1 MIAEYDASTNT
12 FVCWVGLHETDL
24 VKQVPGVS
32 WKEWHRSSRGGDPG
46 AWICPATWP
55 AYVAINGVFSYA
67 LQPEESYTG
76 WGQHMWTTRYEGLTK
91 ARFADDAAVGS
102 GPTVDRLWPLQR
114 AAVLTMVW
122 AERYL
127 VLDEMGGGK
136 TASTLAAMKYAAALH
151 GPDEVFPALVICPN
165 KVRRSWRKIALQ
177 SMGVNRDTG
186 EELGPLWPGLRMEVL
201 PKGKPA
207 QLKMLAKFTDPEIP
221 ADQRPQVLVLNWEV
235 LRLLSRQER
244 FGNIEQNDKQ
254 TTPGPLNFIDWRTV
268 VADEAHRLADRKS
281 QQTLAAKAITFGTWG
296 KGCQTR
302 PARFRWALT
311 GTPVDNDA
319 AEAWSIL
326 NWADEVA
333 WPAYSRMTSRYA
345 TMLYNGF
352 GGMEIGGLKPETREE
367 FYAAFLPYSI
377 RRLREQFD
385 PFKPKVVR
393 QTLVVPMESRQE
405 TAYKA
410 LAKDMLT
417 QLDGGVLTTTLAMH
431 KSNRL
436 HQLAQ
441 GFGEMVDKGR
451 RDPISGETIQDFL
464 LKAPSN
470 KVTAMLELVDEFG
483 ITSRGGPGRSIVF
496 GAASRQLIGLCEE
509 ALKKKHIPYTLIVGG
524 QSDRDQEMQERAFE
538 TGQTRIALC
547 TISAAKEG
555 LNCLVRA
562 DTLVRLQR
570 SWKRS
575 ENSQFAGRVDRP
587 GQMAGTVTMI
597 DVLSEGTLEEYDQ
610 VKKLE
615 AKAENFQDVVA
626 DARVLKAMLEF
637 KGGAQ

>member
-1 MIAEYDASTNT
+1 MIAEYDASANT

-32 WKEWHRSSRGGDPG
+32 WKEWHRNTFISAEPG
-46 AWICPATWP
+46 AWVCPATWP
-55 AYVAINGVFSYA
+55 AYVAINGIFSYA
-67 LQPEESYTG
+67 LQPDPSYTA
-76 WGQHMWTTRYEGLTK
+76 WGQEMWTTRFEGLTK
-91 ARFADDAAVGS
+91 ARFADDASVGS

-151 GPDEVFPALVICPN
+151 GPDEVFPAIVVCPN
-165 KVRRSWRKIALQ
+165 KVRRSWRKIALE
-177 SMGVNRDTG
+177 SMGINRETG
-186 EELGPLWPGLRMEVL
+186 TDLGPLWPDLRLEVL

-207 QLKMLAKFTDPEIP
+207 QTKLLAKFTDPTVPLE
-221 ADQRPQVLVLNWEV
+221 QRPQVLVMNWEA
-235 LRLLSRQER
+235 LRSLSRMEA
-244 FGNIEQNDKQ
+244 FGNQEQPEKEQ
-254 TTPGPLNFIDWRTV
+254 IPGPLNFIDWRTM

-281 QQTLAAKAITFGTWG
+281 QQTRAAKAIAFGSWT
-296 KGCQTR
+296 KCQTR

-311 GTPVDNDA
+311 GTPVDKDA
-319 AEAWSIL
+319 AEAWSLL
-326 NWADEVA
+326 NWADEVG
-333 WPAYSRMTSRYA
+333 WPAYSRMTKRYA
-345 TMLYNGF
+345 TMMYNGF

-385 PFKPKVVR
+385 PFKPRVVR
-393 QTLVVPMESRQE
+393 QTLVAPMETSQE
-405 TAYKA
+405 RAYKE

-417 QLDGGVLTTTLAMH
+417 QLDGGVLTATIAMH

-441 GFGEMVDKGR
+441 GFGQMVDKGR
-451 RDPISGETIQDFL
+451 RDPISGEVIQDFL

-470 KVTAMLELVDEFG
+470 KVNAMLEIVDELG
-483 ITSRGGPGRSIVF
+483 ITSRGGPGRSVVF

-509 ALKKKHIPYTLIVGG
+509 ALKKRHIPYTLIVGNMT
-524 QSDRDQEMQERAFE
+524 DRDQEMQERAFE
-538 TGQTRIALC
+538 MGQTRVALC

-562 DTLVRLQR
+562 DTLVKLQR

-575 ENSQFAGRVDRP
+575 DNAQFEGRVDRP
-587 GQMAGTVTMI
+587 GQMAGSVTMV
-597 DVLSEGTLEEYDQ
+597 DVVSGGTLEEYDQ
-610 VKKLE
+610 IKKLE
-615 AKAENFQDVVA
+615 AKAENFQDIVA

-637 KGGAQ
+637 KGGAL